1 MTLPERIADQIRRGI
16 LEGALRPG
24 KRLESCRAM
33 ARDADVAVDV
43 IREAIAQLR
52 GEGFVE
58 VKHGIGVFVAA
69 RRRKARALR
78 AARRTAS
85 RREMFEVRAALE
97 PLAAEAATRRAGR
110 AAQLELRLLLG
121 ERERSRYSGIAQS
134 FAEADIAFHRAVLR
148 MCGNRL
154 AAAGGELA
162 APGVIRHVVAN
173 AEALASD
180 ADLHALHGRLTDAI
194 EARRPSLARR
204 CARAIVARESAGA
217 RRPP

>member
-16 LEGALRPG
+16 LDGALKPG

-33 ARDADVAVDV
+33 ARDADVAVAV
-43 IREAIAQLR
+43 IREAVAQLR

-58 VKHGIGVFVAA
+58 VRHGIGVFVAA
-69 RRRKARALR
+69 RPRRARAFR
-78 AARRTAS
+78 AARRTAG

-97 PLAAEAATRRAGR
+97 PLAAEAAARRATATAR
-110 AAQLELRLLLG
+110 MELRLLLG
-121 ERERSRYSGIAQS
+121 ERERSRYSGIAQA
-134 FAEADIAFHRAVLR
+134 FAEADAAFHRTVLR

-154 AAAGGELA
+154 AAAGGALA
-162 APGVIRHVVAN
+162 APGVIRHLITN

-180 ADLHALHGRLTDAI
+180 ADLQALHGRLTDAI

-204 CARAIVARESAGA
+204 CARAIVERESASGK
-217 RRPP
+217 RPP